1 VSKADDDAFGDGLS
15 DLSTGLFGPDPSAV
29 GPARAFVRETVS
41 KWGDENVVDDAVLIA
56 SELVTNAIVHA
67 GTPAEVSC
75 ALLRTQTGEA
85 SAVRVA
91 VADRHPGRIIPAPGG
106 GWDEDTPQSE
116 SEDGRGL
123 YLSAQIASSWG
134 VQYTRAMKQVWFVL
148 DLDPADT
155 EPQTPA
161 PTSPISTSAPNPH
174 SRPTS
179 TSTPPAPLPHIST
192 LSSPGGSNSA
202 NPTAAASGRQSPS
215 RTTIEDLDDYL
226 TLTAEKIK
234 ALLEA
239 DGAFVLLADD
249 GGLEAGLRLRAET
262 GLPPG
267 MPRVTAPPSAAGRIG
282 LTGMPAVY
290 PDLAGPSDHGTPLI
304 AALAAGGMRSMA
316 TAPLTATP
324 GIAGLYGTTGLLG
337 VVAREPGRFTEQDAL
352 RLGEGADRIAAIVES
367 ARLAEAGRAR
377 RGALSFLA
385 EAGELLAGSLDPE
398 RTLALAAQLV
408 VPALARWC
416 AVHRLDEAGRS
427 TLALVWHA
435 DEDLHD
441 PLEKAVLAS
450 SAPTPTSTAEEWPTL
465 ADAPEGDRL
474 RPGELLIVPLSAR
487 GRQLGTLTLAT
498 PAEHRFPHDTAEL
511 AWDLGRR
518 VAVTYDSALAYA
530 GRRETAH
537 ALQSSLLPPL
547 VPDIEGADIAVVYHP
562 AGNTEA
568 PAHLSQDAL
577 VGGDFYDVFEIRPG
591 CWGLAIGDVC
601 GTGPQA
607 AAVTGLA
614 RHALRLLAREGLRPP
629 AVLARLNRAILDE
642 GERGRF
648 LTLLYA
654 EAEPLPDGSLA
665 LAVVC
670 AGHPPPLV
678 LRADGTVA
686 SGAQSQP
693 LLGVLEGDPGFHL
706 DSLALRPGETMLAFT
721 DGASERRRGDAML
734 DSEGLA
740 AVLADCRSMSAAG
753 VAARIQRA
761 VEDFGDAP
769 LSDDMAILVLRAA
782 PDRR

>member
-1 VSKADDDAFGDGLS
+1 VSKADDDALT
-15 DLSTGLFGPDPSAV
+15 DLSTALFGPDPSAV
-29 GPARAFVRETVS
+29 GPARRFVRDTVR
-41 KWGDENVVDDAVLIA
+41 KWGGEAVVDDAVLIA

-75 ALLRTQTGEA
+75 ALLRDRRGTA

-91 VADRHPGRIIPAPGG
+91 VADQHPGRTVPAPPFS
-106 GWDEDTPQSE
+106 WDEDAAQP
-116 SEDGRGL
+116 EDGRGL

-148 DLDPADT
+148 NLTPGHGPTIAPPYPVPAAD
-155 EPQTPA
+155 
-161 PTSPISTSAPNPH
+161 
-174 SRPTS
+174 
-179 TSTPPAPLPHIST
+179 
-192 LSSPGGSNSA
+192 
-202 NPTAAASGRQSPS
+202 AASSDGDRSQPANAP
-215 RTTIEDLDDYL
+215 RAPIEDLDDYL
-226 TLTAEKIK
+226 ALTAEKIK
-234 ALLEA
+234 TLLDA
-239 DGAFVLLADD
+239 DGAFVLLAED
-249 GGLEAGLRLRAET
+249 GGLDSGLRLRAES

-267 MPRVTAPPSAAGRIG
+267 MPQVTSPPSAAGRIG
-282 LTGMPAVY
+282 LTGLPAVY

-304 AALAAGGMRSMA
+304 SALAAGGMRSMA

-385 EAGELLAGSLDPE
+385 EAGELLAGSLDPD

-427 TLALVWHA
+427 SLALVWHA

-441 PLEKAVLAS
+441 PLEKAIRQS
-450 SAPTPTSTAEEWPTL
+450 GPPTESV
-465 ADAPEGDRL
+465 APEDWPVLPTNDRSL
-474 RPGELLIVPLSAR
+474 LPGELLVVPLSAR

-498 PAEHRFPHDTAEL
+498 PADYRFPHDTAEL

-547 VPDIEGADIAVVYHP
+547 VPDVSGADIAVVYHP

-591 CWGLAIGDVC
+591 CWGFAIGDVC

-629 AVLARLNRAILDE
+629 AVLSRLNRAILDE

-648 LTLLYA
+648 LTLIYA

-670 AGHPPPLV
+670 AGHPPPLI
-678 LRADGTVA
+678 LRTDGSVQT
-686 SGAQSQP
+686 GAQSQP
-693 LLGVLEGDPGFHL
+693 LLGVLEGDPGFHI
-706 DSLALRPGETMLAFT
+706 DSLTLRPGETLLAFT

-734 DSEGLA
+734 DSDGLA
-740 AVLADCRSMSAAG
+740 AVLAECYSMSAAG

-769 LSDDMAILVLRAA
+769 LSDDMAILVLRAV
-782 PDRR
+782 PQLNP

>member
-1 VSKADDDAFGDGLS
+1 MSKADDDALN
-15 DLSTGLFGPDPSAV
+15 DLTMAVFGPDPSAV
-29 GPARAFVRETVS
+29 GPARAFVRDAVR
-41 KWGDENVVDDAVLIA
+41 KWGGETVVDDAVLIA

-75 ALLRTQTGEA
+75 ALLRDLSGEA

-91 VADRHPGRIIPAPGG
+91 VADRHPGRAIPALNG
-106 GWDEDTPQSE
+106 GWEDEAVPAEGGKSE
-116 SEDGRGL
+116 FGMPEFGMSERGRGL
-123 YLSAQIASSWG
+123 YLSTQLASSWG
-134 VQYTRAMKQVWFVL
+134 VQYTHAIKQVWFVL
-148 DLDPADT
+148 NLDGELDDHGPTLAPAIVNGAADAGT
-155 EPQTPA
+155 V
-161 PTSPISTSAPNPH
+161 
-174 SRPTS
+174 R
-179 TSTPPAPLPHIST
+179 
-192 LSSPGGSNSA
+192 SA
-202 NPTAAASGRQSPS
+202 NGNRNGIA
-215 RTTIEDLDDYL
+215 DLDDYL
-226 TLTAEKIK
+226 ALTAEKIK
-234 ALLEA
+234 GLLNA
-239 DGAFVLLADD
+239 DGAFVLLAED
-249 GGLEAGLRLRAET
+249 GGLDNGLRLRAQT

-267 MPRVTAPPSAAGRIG
+267 MPQVTSPPSAAGRIG
-282 LTGMPAVY
+282 LTGLPALY
-290 PDLAGPSDHGTPLI
+290 SDLRGPSDHGTPLI
-304 AALAAGGMRSMA
+304 SALASGGMRSMA

-337 VVAREPGRFTEQDAL
+337 VVAREPGRFTEEDAV
-352 RLGEGADRIAAIVES
+352 RLGEGAERIAAIVES

-385 EAGELLAGSLDPE
+385 EAGELLAGSLDPD

-408 VPALARWC
+408 VPSLARWC
-416 AVHRLDEAGRS
+416 AVHRLDEAGRAS
-427 TLALVWHA
+427 LALVWHA
-435 DEDLHD
+435 DEGLHD
-441 PLEKAVLAS
+441 PLEKAVIS
-450 SAPTPTSTAEEWPTL
+450 SGAPQETATAQEWPLLTGV
-465 ADAPEGDRL
+465 PEAEAL
-474 RPGELLIVPLSAR
+474 RPGELLIVPLAAR
-487 GRQLGTLTLAT
+487 GRQLGTLTLAS
-498 PAEHRFPHDTAEL
+498 PVEYRFPHDTAEL

-547 VPDIEGADIAVVYHP
+547 VPDVPGADIAVVYNP

-577 VGGDFYDVFEIRPG
+577 VGGDFYDVFEIRQG

-654 EAEPLPDGSLA
+654 EAEPLPDGSLS

-678 LRADGTVA
+678 LRQDGAVVP
-686 SGAQSQP
+686 GAQSQP
-693 LLGVLEGDPGFHL
+693 LLGVLDGDPGFHL
-706 DSLALRPGETMLAFT
+706 DSLILKPGETLLAFT
-721 DGASERRRGDAML
+721 DGASERRRGDQML
-734 DSEGLA
+734 DSDGLA
-740 AVLADCRSMSAAG
+740 GVLAECRTMSAAA
-753 VAARIQRA
+753 VAARVQRA
-761 VEDFGDAP
+761 VEEFGDAP
-769 LSDDMAILVLRAA
+769 LSDDMAILVLRATA
-782 PDRR
+782 

>member
-1 VSKADDDAFGDGLS
+1 MSKADDDALN
-15 DLSTGLFGPDPSAV
+15 DLNTAQFGPDPSAV
-29 GPARAFVRETVS
+29 GPARAFVRETVG
-41 KWGDENVVDDAVLIA
+41 KWGGESVVDDAVLIA

-75 ALLRTQTGEA
+75 ALLRDYAGEA

-91 VADRHPGRIIPAPGG
+91 VADRHPGRAIPALNG
-106 GWDEDTPQSE
+106 GWEEEVGGLEVGMPE
-116 SEDGRGL
+116 GGRGL
-123 YLSAQIASSWG
+123 YLSAQLASSWG
-134 VQYTRAMKQVWFVL
+134 VQYTHSMKQVWFVL
-148 DLDPADT
+148 DLDGGRDDHAPALAP
-155 EPQTPA
+155 PQG
-161 PTSPISTSAPNPH
+161 SSSAAE
-174 SRPTS
+174 S
-179 TSTPPAPLPHIST
+179 
-192 LSSPGGSNSA
+192 G
-202 NPTAAASGRQSPS
+202 SGRPANNN
-215 RTTIEDLDDYL
+215 RNAIADLDDYL
-226 TLTAEKIK
+226 ALTAEKIK
-234 ALLEA
+234 GLLDA
-239 DGAFVLLADD
+239 DGAFVLLAED
-249 GGLEAGLRLRAET
+249 GGPDNGLRLRAQT

-267 MPRVTAPPSAAGRIG
+267 MPQVTSPPSAAGRIG
-282 LTGMPAVY
+282 LTGLPAVY
-290 PDLAGPSDHGTPLI
+290 PDLRGPSDHGTPLI
-304 AALAAGGMRSMA
+304 SALAAGGMRSMA

-352 RLGEGADRIAAIVES
+352 RLGEGAERIAAIVES

-408 VPALARWC
+408 VPSLARWC
-416 AVHRLDEAGRS
+416 AVHRLDEAGRAS
-427 TLALVWHA
+427 LALVWHA
-435 DEDLHD
+435 DESLHD
-441 PLEKAVLAS
+441 PLEKAVIDSGAPEES
-450 SAPTPTSTAEEWPTL
+450 SNAEEWPLL
-465 ADAPEGDRL
+465 AGVPEAEAL
-474 RPGELLIVPLSAR
+474 RAGELLIVPLSAR
-487 GRQLGTLTLAT
+487 GRQLGMLTLAS
-498 PAEHRFPHDTAEL
+498 PAEYRFPHDTAEL

-547 VPDIEGADIAVVYHP
+547 VPDVPGADIAVVYNP

-577 VGGDFYDVFEIRPG
+577 VGGDFYDVFEIRQG

-642 GERGRF
+642 GERSRF

-654 EAEPLPDGSLA
+654 EAEPLPDGSLNLA
-665 LAVVC
+665 LVC

-678 LRADGTVA
+678 LRQDGAVVP
-686 SGAQSQP
+686 GAESQP
-693 LLGVLEGDPGFHL
+693 LLGVLDGDPGFHL
-706 DSLALRPGETMLAFT
+706 DSLILKPGETLLAFT
-721 DGASERRRGDAML
+721 DGASERRRGDQML
-734 DSEGLA
+734 DSDGLA
-740 AVLADCRSMSAAG
+740 GVLAECRTMSAAA
-753 VAARIQRA
+753 VAARVQRA
-761 VEDFGDAP
+761 VEEFGDAP
-769 LSDDMAILVLRAA
+769 LSDDMAILVLRATT
-782 PDRR
+782 

>member
-1 VSKADDDAFGDGLS
+1 M
-15 DLSTGLFGPDPSAV
+15 
-29 GPARAFVRETVS
+29 
-41 KWGDENVVDDAVLIA
+41 VLA
-56 SELVTNAIVHA
+56 S
-67 GTPAEVSC
+67 G
-75 ALLRTQTGEA
+75 
-85 SAVRVA
+85 
-91 VADRHPGRIIPAPGG
+91 
-106 GWDEDTPQSE
+106 
-116 SEDGRGL
+116 
-123 YLSAQIASSWG
+123 
-134 VQYTRAMKQVWFVL
+134 
-148 DLDPADT
+148 
-155 EPQTPA
+155 
-161 PTSPISTSAPNPH
+161 APNP
-174 SRPTS
+174 
-179 TSTPPAPLPHIST
+179 
-192 LSSPGGSNSA
+192 
-202 NPTAAASGRQSPS
+202 
-215 RTTIEDLDDYL
+215 
-226 TLTAEKIK
+226 
-234 ALLEA
+234 
-239 DGAFVLLADD
+239 
-249 GGLEAGLRLRAET
+249 
-262 GLPPG
+262 
-267 MPRVTAPPSAAGRIG
+267 
-282 LTGMPAVY
+282 
-290 PDLAGPSDHGTPLI
+290 
-304 AALAAGGMRSMA
+304 
-316 TAPLTATP
+316 TAT
-324 GIAGLYGTTGLLG
+324 
-337 VVAREPGRFTEQDAL
+337 
-352 RLGEGADRIAAIVES
+352 VE
-367 ARLAEAGRAR
+367 
-377 RGALSFLA
+377 
-385 EAGELLAGSLDPE
+385 D
-398 RTLALAAQLV
+398 
-408 VPALARWC
+408 
-416 AVHRLDEAGRS
+416 
-427 TLALVWHA
+427 
-435 DEDLHD
+435 
-441 PLEKAVLAS
+441 
-450 SAPTPTSTAEEWPTL
+450 WPNLT
-465 ADAPEGDRL
+465 DAPEGDRL
-474 RPGELLIVPLSAR
+474 RAGELLIVPLSAR

-678 LRADGTVA
+678 LRTDGAVV

-693 LLGVLEGDPGFHL
+693 LLGVLEGNPGFHI
-706 DSLALRPGETMLAFT
+706 DSLTLKPGETMLAFT
-721 DGASERRRGDAML
+721 DGASERRRGNVML

-761 VEDFGDAP
+761 VEEFGDAP
-769 LSDDMAILVLRAA
+769 LSDDMAILVLRAVTE
-782 PDRR
+782 RH

>member
-1 VSKADDDAFGDGLS
+1 MSKADDDALN
-15 DLSTGLFGPDPSAV
+15 DLNTALFGPDPSAV
-29 GPARAFVRETVS
+29 GPARAFVRDTVG
-41 KWGDENVVDDAVLIA
+41 KWGGESVVDDAVLIA

-75 ALLRTQTGEA
+75 TLLRDYDGEA
-85 SAVRVA
+85 AAVRVA
-91 VADRHPGRIIPAPGG
+91 VADRHPGRAIPALNG
-106 GWDEDTPQSE
+106 GWEEEVGGLEVGMPE
-116 SEDGRGL
+116 GGRGL
-123 YLSAQIASSWG
+123 YLSAQLASSWG
-134 VQYTRAMKQVWFVL
+134 VQYTHSMKQVWFVI
-148 DLDPADT
+148 DLDGGRDDHGPALAP
-155 EPQTPA
+155 PQG
-161 PTSPISTSAPNPH
+161 SA
-174 SRPTS
+174 SAAEAGSVRPTNNNRN
-179 TSTPPAPLPHIST
+179 AI
-192 LSSPGGSNSA
+192 A
-202 NPTAAASGRQSPS
+202 
-215 RTTIEDLDDYL
+215 DLDDYL
-226 TLTAEKIK
+226 ALTAEKIK
-234 ALLEA
+234 GLLDA
-239 DGAFVLLADD
+239 DGAFVLLAED
-249 GGLEAGLRLRAET
+249 GGPDNGLRLRAQT

-267 MPRVTAPPSAAGRIG
+267 MPQVTSPPSAAGRIG
-282 LTGMPAVY
+282 LTGLPAVY
-290 PDLAGPSDHGTPLI
+290 PDLRGPSDHGTPLI
-304 AALAAGGMRSMA
+304 SALAAGGMRSMA

-352 RLGEGADRIAAIVES
+352 RLGEGAERIAAIVES

-408 VPALARWC
+408 VPSLARWC
-416 AVHRLDEAGRS
+416 AVHRLDEAGRA

-435 DEDLHD
+435 DEGLHD
-441 PLEKAVLAS
+441 PLEKAVIDS
-450 SAPTPTSTAEEWPTL
+450 GAPEESSTAEEWPLL
-465 ADAPEGDRL
+465 AGVPEAEAL
-474 RPGELLIVPLSAR
+474 RAGELLIVPLSAR
-487 GRQLGTLTLAT
+487 GRQLGTLTLAS
-498 PAEHRFPHDTAEL
+498 PAEYRFPHDTAEL

-547 VPDIEGADIAVVYHP
+547 VPDVPGADIAVVYNP

-577 VGGDFYDVFEIRPG
+577 VGGDFYDVFEIRQG

-642 GERGRF
+642 GERSRF

-654 EAEPLPDGSLA
+654 EAEPLPDGSLNLA
-665 LAVVC
+665 LVC

-678 LRADGTVA
+678 LRQDGAVVP
-686 SGAQSQP
+686 GAESQP
-693 LLGVLEGDPGFHL
+693 LLGVLDGDPGFHL
-706 DSLALRPGETMLAFT
+706 DSLNLKPGETLLAFT
-721 DGASERRRGDAML
+721 DGASERRRGDQML
-734 DSEGLA
+734 DSDGLA
-740 AVLADCRSMSAAG
+740 GVLAECRTMSAAA
-753 VAARIQRA
+753 VAARVQRA
-761 VEDFGDAP
+761 VEEFGDAP
-769 LSDDMAILVLRAA
+769 LSDDMAILVLRATT
-782 PDRR
+782 

>member
-1 VSKADDDAFGDGLS
+1 MSKATADDDALN
-15 DLSTGLFGPDPSAV
+15 DLTTAMFGPDPAAV
-29 GPARAFVRETVS
+29 GPARAFVRDTVG
-41 KWGDENVVDDAVLIA
+41 KWGGEAVVDDAVLIA

-67 GTPAEVSC
+67 GTPAEITC
-75 ALLRTQTGEA
+75 ALLRDGLGAA

-91 VADRHPGRIIPAPGG
+91 VADRHPGRTIPTPRL
-106 GWDEDTPQSE
+106 GWDDDGEE
-116 SEDGRGL
+116 SEGGRGL
-123 YLSAQIASSWG
+123 YLSAQLAASWG
-134 VQYTRAMKQVWFVL
+134 VQYTRSSKQIWFVL
-148 DLDPADT
+148 DLDENGAQPGGV
-155 EPQTPA
+155 
-161 PTSPISTSAPNPH
+161 PNPG
-174 SRPTS
+174 SAAGSIPAARTA
-179 TSTPPAPLPHIST
+179 STPRP
-192 LSSPGGSNSA
+192 SSPQRA
-202 NPTAAASGRQSPS
+202 V
-215 RTTIEDLDDYL
+215 IEDLDDYL
-226 TLTAEKIK
+226 VLTAEKIK
-234 ALLEA
+234 ALLDA
-239 DGAFVLLADD
+239 DGAFVLLAED
-249 GGLEAGLRLRAET
+249 GNLDAGLRLRAES

-267 MPRVTAPPSAAGRIG
+267 MPQVTSPPSAAGRIG
-282 LTGMPAVY
+282 LTGLPAVY

-304 AALAAGGMRSMA
+304 RALAAGGMRSMA

-337 VVAREPGRFTEQDAL
+337 VVSREPGRFTEQDAL

-367 ARLAEAGRAR
+367 ARLYEAGRAR

-408 VPALARWC
+408 VPSLARWC
-416 AVHRLDEAGRS
+416 AVHRLDEAGRPS
-427 TLALVWHA
+427 LALVWHA

-441 PLEKAVLAS
+441 SLEKAIIESGAPPAGANAQDWPVFGS
-450 SAPTPTSTAEEWPTL
+450 SAD
-465 ADAPEGDRL
+465 ADAL
-474 RPGELLIVPLSAR
+474 RPGELLIVTLTAR

-547 VPDIEGADIAVVYHP
+547 VPEVPGAEIAVVYHP

-648 LTLLYA
+648 LTLIYA
-654 EAEPLPDGSLA
+654 EAEPMADGSLA
-665 LAVVC
+665 LALVC
-670 AGHPPPLV
+670 AGHPPPLI
-678 LRADGTVA
+678 LRADGTVQ
-686 SGAQSQP
+686 SGAHSQP

-706 DSLALRPGETMLAFT
+706 DSLTLRPGETLLAFT
-721 DGASERRRGDAML
+721 DGASERRRGEAMMEA
-734 DSEGLA
+734 EGLS
-740 AVLADCRSMSAAG
+740 AVLAACRSMSAAA
-753 VAARIQRA
+753 VAARVQRA
-761 VEDFGDAP
+761 VEEFGDAP

-782 PDRR
+782 G

>member
-1 VSKADDDAFGDGLS
+1 VSKADDDALT
-15 DLSTGLFGPDPSAV
+15 DLSTALFGPDPSAV
-29 GPARAFVRETVS
+29 GPARRFVRDTVS
-41 KWGDENVVDDAVLIA
+41 KWGGEAVVDDAVLIV

-75 ALLRTQTGEA
+75 ALLRDGLGTA
-85 SAVRVA
+85 AAVRVA
-91 VADRHPGRIIPAPGG
+91 VADQHPGRTVPAPGFT
-106 GWDEDTPQSE
+106 WDDEAGQPE
-116 SEDGRGL
+116 SGRGL

-134 VQYTRAMKQVWFVL
+134 VQYTHAMKQVWFVL
-148 DLDPADT
+148 NL
-155 EPQTPA
+155 TPGHGPTLA
-161 PTSPISTSAPNPH
+161 PPSPMAVGSA
-174 SRPTS
+174 
-179 TSTPPAPLPHIST
+179 A
-192 LSSPGGSNSA
+192 SA
-202 NPTAAASGRQSPS
+202 NGDRAQPANAPRAP
-215 RTTIEDLDDYL
+215 IEDLDDYL

-234 ALLEA
+234 TLLDA
-239 DGAFVLLADD
+239 DGAFVLLAED
-249 GGLEAGLRLRAET
+249 GGLDSGLRLRAES

-267 MPRVTAPPSAAGRIG
+267 MPLVTSPPSAAGRIG
-282 LTGMPAVY
+282 LTGLPAVY
-290 PDLAGPSDHGTPLI
+290 PDLAGPSHHGTPLI
-304 AALAAGGMRSMA
+304 SALASGGMRSMA

-337 VVAREPGRFTEQDAL
+337 VVAREPGRFTEQDAV

-385 EAGELLAGSLDPE
+385 EAGELLAGSLDPD

-416 AVHRLDEAGRS
+416 AVHRVDEAGRS
-427 TLALVWHA
+427 SLALVWHA

-441 PLEKAVLAS
+441 PLEKAIRDSGPPAETVSPQDWPVL
-450 SAPTPTSTAEEWPTL
+450 PTN
-465 ADAPEGDRL
+465 DRSL
-474 RPGELLIVPLSAR
+474 LPGELLVVPLSAR

-537 ALQSSLLPPL
+537 ALQSSLLPPR
-547 VPDIEGADIAVVYHP
+547 VPDVAGADIAVVYHP

-591 CWGLAIGDVC
+591 CWGFAIGDVC

-654 EAEPLPDGSLA
+654 EAEPLADGSLA

-670 AGHPPPLV
+670 AGHPPPLI
-678 LRADGTVA
+678 LRTDGSVQT
-686 SGAQSQP
+686 GAQSQP
-693 LLGVLEGDPGFHL
+693 LLGVLEGDPGFHI
-706 DSLALRPGETMLAFT
+706 DSLTLRPGETLLAFT

-734 DSEGLA
+734 DSDGLA
-740 AVLADCRSMSAAG
+740 AVLAECYSMSAAA

-769 LSDDMAILVLRAA
+769 LSDDMAILVLRASS
-782 PDRR
+782 

>member
-1 VSKADDDAFGDGLS
+1 MSKADDDALTDNRDRSGRS
-15 DLSTGLFGPDPSAV
+15 DLSTALFGPDPSAV
-29 GPARAFVRETVS
+29 APARAFVREAVS
-41 KWGDENVVDDAVLIA
+41 KWGDDNVVDDAVLIA

-75 ALLRTQTGEA
+75 ALLRNQTGEA
-85 SAVRVA
+85 EAVRVA
-91 VADRHPGRIIPAPGG
+91 VADRHPGRIIPAPGAT
-106 GWDEDTPQSE
+106 WDEDAPLSE

-148 DLDPADT
+148 DLDPTPDT
-155 EPQTPA
+155 ASEPTQTPND
-161 PTSPISTSAPNPH
+161 TSASNSTS
-174 SRPTS
+174 R
-179 TSTPPAPLPHIST
+179 TPPAPLPQ
-192 LSSPGGSNSA
+192 LADDGSPTTTHS
-202 NPTAAASGRQSPS
+202 AAARQSS
-215 RTTIEDLDDYL
+215 TRTTVEDLDDYL

-234 ALLEA
+234 ALLNA

-249 GGLEAGLRLRAET
+249 GGLDAGLRLRAET

-282 LTGMPAVY
+282 LTGLPAVY

-304 AALAAGGMRSMA
+304 SALAAGGMRSMA

-324 GIAGLYGTTGLLG
+324 GITGLYGTTGLLG
-337 VVAREPGRFTEQDAL
+337 VVAREPGRFTEQDAV

-385 EAGELLAGSLDPE
+385 EAGELLAGSLDPD

-427 TLALVWHA
+427 SLALVWHA

-441 PLEKAVLAS
+441 PLEKAVIAS
-450 SAPTPTSTAEEWPTL
+450 GAPSPTSNAEDWPSL
-465 ADAPEGDRL
+465 ADVPEADRL
-474 RPGELLIVPLSAR
+474 HPGELLIVPLSAR

-678 LRADGTVA
+678 LRADGTVVP
-686 SGAQSQP
+686 GAQSQP

-706 DSLALRPGETMLAFT
+706 DSLTLKPGETMLAFT

-769 LSDDMAILVLRAA
+769 LSDDMAILVLRAV
-782 PDRR
+782 PDRH

>member
-1 VSKADDDAFGDGLS
+1 VSKADDDALT
-15 DLSTGLFGPDPSAV
+15 DLSTALFGPDPSAV
-29 GPARAFVRETVS
+29 GPARAFVRETVR
-41 KWGDENVVDDAVLIA
+41 KWGGETVVDDAVLIA

-75 ALLRTQTGEA
+75 ALLRDGLGGA
-85 SAVRVA
+85 CAVRVA
-91 VADRHPGRIIPAPGG
+91 VADQHPGRTIPAPREN
-106 GWDEDTPQSE
+106 WDEDGGQPE
-116 SEDGRGL
+116 GGRGL

-148 DLDPADT
+148 DLTSSQGPVIA
-155 EPQTPA
+155 PPTPA
-161 PTSPISTSAPNPH
+161 
-174 SRPTS
+174 
-179 TSTPPAPLPHIST
+179 
-192 LSSPGGSNSA
+192 
-202 NPTAAASGRQSPS
+202 AAAPA
-215 RTTIEDLDDYL
+215 RTRAGAPQRAAIEDLDDYL

-234 ALLEA
+234 VLLDA
-239 DGAFVLLADD
+239 DGAFVLLAED
-249 GGLEAGLRLRAET
+249 GGLDSGLRLRAEA

-267 MPRVTAPPSAAGRIG
+267 MPQVTSPPSAAGRIG
-282 LTGMPAVY
+282 LTGLPAVY
-290 PDLAGPSDHGTPLI
+290 PDLAGSSYHGTPLI
-304 AALAAGGMRSMA
+304 SALAAAGLRSMA

-385 EAGELLAGSLDPE
+385 EAGELLAGSLDPD

-416 AVHRLDEAGRS
+416 AVHRLDEAGRP

-441 PLEKAVLAS
+441 PLERAVRES
-450 SAPTPTSTAEEWPTL
+450 GAPTETVAAEEWPLLSTV
-465 ADAPEGDRL
+465 PEGKAL
-474 RPGELLIVPLSAR
+474 TPGELLVVPLTAR

-498 PAEHRFPHDTAEL
+498 PADHRFPHDTAEL

-530 GRRETAH
+530 SRRETAH

-547 VPDIEGADIAVVYHP
+547 VPDVAGADIAVVYHP

-591 CWGLAIGDVC
+591 CWGFAIGDVC

-678 LRADGTVA
+678 LRADGTVQ

-706 DSLALRPGETMLAFT
+706 DSLTLRPGETLLAFT
-721 DGASERRRGDAML
+721 DGASERRRGDEML

-740 AVLADCRSMSAAG
+740 AVLAECYSMSAAA

-782 PDRR
+782 S

>member
-1 VSKADDDAFGDGLS
+1 MSKADDDALTDI
-15 DLSTGLFGPDPSAV
+15 STALFGPDPSAV
-29 GPARAFVRETVS
+29 GPARAFVRETIG
-41 KWGDENVVDDAVLIA
+41 KWGDESVVDDAVLIA

-75 ALLRTQTGEA
+75 ALLRDQRGEA

-91 VADRHPGRIIPAPGG
+91 VADRHPGRIIPPPRLE
-106 GWDEDTPQSE
+106 WDEEAKQSE
-116 SEDGRGL
+116 GGRGL
-123 YLSAQIASSWG
+123 FLSTQIASAWG

-148 DLDPADT
+148 DLDPAADHGHG
-155 EPQTPA
+155 A
-161 PTSPISTSAPNPH
+161 
-174 SRPTS
+174 
-179 TSTPPAPLPHIST
+179 TPPAPPRSAEPHES
-192 LSSPGGSNSA
+192 GNGA
-202 NPTAAASGRQSPS
+202 GRRAGAQRTAV
-215 RTTIEDLDDYL
+215 EDLDDYL

-234 ALLEA
+234 ALLDA

-249 GGLEAGLRLRAET
+249 GGLDAGLRLRAET

-267 MPRVTAPPSAAGRIG
+267 MPQVTAPPSAAGRIG
-282 LTGMPAVY
+282 LTGLPAVY

-304 AALAAGGMRSMA
+304 SALAAGGMRSMA

-324 GIAGLYGTTGLLG
+324 GITGLYGTTGLLG
-337 VVAREPGRFTEQDAL
+337 VVARTPGRFTEQDAVT
-352 RLGEGADRIAAIVES
+352 LGEGAERIAAIVES

-416 AVHRLDEAGRS
+416 AVHRLDEAGRPS
-427 TLALVWHA
+427 LALVWHA

-450 SAPTPTSTAEEWPTL
+450 GAPPASANAEEWPTL
-465 ADAPEGDRL
+465 GEVPEGEAL
-474 RPGELLIVPLSAR
+474 RPGELLVVPLAAR

-547 VPDIEGADIAVVYHP
+547 VPDIAGADIAVVYHP

-629 AVLARLNRAILDE
+629 AVLSRLNRAILDE

-654 EAEPLPDGSLA
+654 EAEPLPDSSLA

-678 LRADGTVA
+678 LRTDGSVIQ
-686 SGAQSQP
+686 GARSQP
-693 LLGVLEGDPGFHL
+693 LLGVLDGDPGFHL
-706 DSLALRPGETMLAFT
+706 DSLTLKPGETLLAFT
-721 DGASERRRGDAML
+721 DGASERRRGNAML

-753 VAARIQRA
+753 VAARIQRV

-769 LSDDMAILVLRAA
+769 LSDDMAILVVRATA
-782 PDRR
+782 

>member
-1 VSKADDDAFGDGLS
+1 LGDI
-15 DLSTGLFGPDPSAV
+15 STASFGPDPSAV
-29 GPARAFVRETVS
+29 GPARRFVRDVVGRWGGET
-41 KWGDENVVDDAVLIA
+41 VVDDAVLIA

-67 GTPAEVSC
+67 GTPADVEC
-75 ALLRTQTGEA
+75 ALLRDPLGA
-85 SAVRVA
+85 AAAVRVA
-91 VADRHPGRIIPAPGG
+91 VADRHPGRAVPAPRL
-106 GWDEDTPQSE
+106 GWEDEVGQAE
-116 SEDGRGL
+116 EGRGL

-148 DLDPADT
+148 DLDDALPPAVV
-155 EPQTPA
+155 TP
-161 PTSPISTSAPNPH
+161 
-174 SRPTS
+174 
-179 TSTPPAPLPHIST
+179 TPPSTGRLPKR
-192 LSSPGGSNSA
+192 PV
-202 NPTAAASGRQSPS
+202 NPRAA
-215 RTTIEDLDDYL
+215 IEDLDDYL

-234 ALLEA
+234 ALLDA
-239 DGAFVLLADD
+239 DGAFVLLAED
-249 GGLEAGLRLRAET
+249 GGLDAGLRLRAET

-267 MPRVTAPPSAAGRIG
+267 MPRVTSPPSAGGRIG

-304 AALAAGGMRSMA
+304 KALAAAGLRSMA
-316 TAPLTATP
+316 TAPLTAAP
-324 GIAGLYGTTGLLG
+324 GMAGLYGTTGLLG
-337 VVAREPGRFTEQDAL
+337 VVSREPGRFTEQDAL
-352 RLGEGADRIAAIVES
+352 RLGEGADRIAAVVES

-385 EAGELLAGSLDPE
+385 EAGELLAGSLDPD

-427 TLALVWHA
+427 SLALVWHA

-441 PLEKAVLAS
+441 PLEKAVRESGAPAATAS
-450 SAPTPTSTAEEWPTL
+450 AEEWPAL
-465 ADAPEGDRL
+465 AGSPEEKAL

-498 PAEHRFPHDTAEL
+498 PVDHRFPHDTAEL

-547 VPDIEGADIAVVYHP
+547 VPDVAGADIAVVYHP

-591 CWGLAIGDVC
+591 CWGFAIGDVC

-614 RHALRLLAREGLRPP
+614 RHALRLLAREGLRPQ

-654 EAEPLPDGSLA
+654 EAEPLADGSLA

-678 LRADGTVA
+678 LRADGAVVP
-686 SGAQSQP
+686 GAGSQP
-693 LLGVLEGDPGFHL
+693 LLGVLDGDPGFHL
-706 DSLALRPGETMLAFT
+706 DSLTLAPGETLLAFT

-740 AVLADCRSMSAAG
+740 AVLSDCRSMSAAG
-753 VAARIQRA
+753 VAARVQRA

-769 LSDDMAILVLRAA
+769 LSDDMAILVLRAVPKTA
-782 PDRR
+782 

>member
-1 VSKADDDAFGDGLS
+1 VSPAEDDALTDV
-15 DLSTGLFGPDPSAV
+15 STALFGPDPSAV
-29 GPARAFVRETVS
+29 GPARAFVRETIG
-41 KWGDENVVDDAVLIA
+41 KWGDETVVDDAVLIA

-75 ALLRTQTGEA
+75 ALLRDQRGEA

-91 VADRHPGRIIPAPGG
+91 VADRHPGRIIPAPRLE
-106 GWDEDTPQSE
+106 WDEDAKQSE
-116 SEDGRGL
+116 GGRGL
-123 YLSAQIASSWG
+123 FLSAQIAAAWG
-134 VQYTRAMKQVWFVL
+134 VQYTRAAKQVWFVL
-148 DLDPADT
+148 NLDPAADHGH
-155 EPQTPA
+155 A
-161 PTSPISTSAPNPH
+161 AA
-174 SRPTS
+174 
-179 TSTPPAPLPHIST
+179 PPAPPR
-192 LSSPGGSNSA
+192 
-202 NPTAAASGRQSPS
+202 TAEENAAGAGSGRRAAQ
-215 RTTIEDLDDYL
+215 RTTVEDLDDYL

-234 ALLEA
+234 ALLNA
-239 DGAFVLLADD
+239 DGAFVLLAED
-249 GGLEAGLRLRAET
+249 GGLDAGLRLRAET

-267 MPRVTAPPSAAGRIG
+267 MPGVTAPPSAAGRIG
-282 LTGMPAVY
+282 LTGLPAVY

-304 AALAAGGMRSMA
+304 SALAAGGMRSMA

-324 GIAGLYGTTGLLG
+324 GITGLYGTTGLLG

-352 RLGEGADRIAAIVES
+352 TLGEGAERIAAIVES

-416 AVHRLDEAGRS
+416 AVHRLDEAGRPS
-427 TLALVWHA
+427 LALVWHA

-441 PLEKAVLAS
+441 PLEKAITAS
-450 SAPTPTSTAEEWPTL
+450 GAPNPNATAEEWPAL
-465 ADAPEGDRL
+465 RDVPEGDAL
-474 RPGELLIVPLSAR
+474 RPGELLIVTLAAR

-547 VPDIEGADIAVVYHP
+547 VPDIQGADIAVVYHP

-629 AVLARLNRAILDE
+629 AVLSRLNRAILDE

-654 EAEPLPDGSLA
+654 EAEPLPDNSLA

-678 LRADGTVA
+678 LRADGSVVQ
-686 SGAQSQP
+686 GAQSQP
-693 LLGVLEGDPGFHL
+693 LLGVLDGDPGFHL
-706 DSLALRPGETMLAFT
+706 DSLTLKPGETLLAFT
-721 DGASERRRGDAML
+721 DGASERRRGNDML
-734 DSEGLA
+734 DSDGLA

-753 VAARIQRA
+753 VAARIQRV

-769 LSDDMAILVLRAA
+769 LSDDMAILVVRATA
-782 PDRR
+782 

>member
-1 VSKADDDAFGDGLS
+1 MSTADDEALTEV
-15 DLSTGLFGPDPSAV
+15 STALFGPDPSAV
-29 GPARAFVRETVS
+29 GPARAFVRETIG
-41 KWGDENVVDDAVLIA
+41 KWGDETVVDDAVLIA

-75 ALLRTQTGEA
+75 TLLRDQRGEA

-91 VADRHPGRIIPAPGG
+91 VADWHPGRIIPAPRLE
-106 GWDEDTPQSE
+106 WDEDAKQSE
-116 SEDGRGL
+116 GGRGL
-123 YLSAQIASSWG
+123 FLSAQIASAWG

-148 DLDPADT
+148 DLESTADHGHT
-155 EPQTPA
+155 AA
-161 PTSPISTSAPNPH
+161 PP
-174 SRPTS
+174 
-179 TSTPPAPLPHIST
+179 TPP
-192 LSSPGGSNSA
+192 
-202 NPTAAASGRQSPS
+202 
-215 RTTIEDLDDYL
+215 RTTESADSTTGAGRRGVQRTTVEDLDDYL

-234 ALLEA
+234 ALLNA
-239 DGAFVLLADD
+239 DGAFVLLAED
-249 GGLEAGLRLRAET
+249 GGLDAGLRLRAET

-267 MPRVTAPPSAAGRIG
+267 MPGVTAPPSAAGRIG
-282 LTGMPAVY
+282 LTGLPAVY

-304 AALAAGGMRSMA
+304 SALAAGGMRSMA

-324 GIAGLYGTTGLLG
+324 GITGLSGITGLYGTTGLLG
-337 VVAREPGRFTEQDAL
+337 VVARAPGRFTEQDAL
-352 RLGEGADRIAAIVES
+352 TLGEGAERIAAIVES

-416 AVHRLDEAGRS
+416 AVHRLDEAGRPS
-427 TLALVWHA
+427 LALVWHA

-441 PLEKAVLAS
+441 PLEKAIIAS
-450 SAPTPTSTAEEWPTL
+450 GAPPANANAEEWPAL
-465 ADAPEGDRL
+465 RDVPEGEAL
-474 RPGELLIVPLSAR
+474 HPGELLVVSLAAR

-530 GRRETAH
+530 SRRETAH
-537 ALQSSLLPPL
+537 ALQSSLLPAL

-577 VGGDFYDVFEIRPG
+577 VGGDFYDVFEIRHG

-629 AVLARLNRAILDE
+629 AVLSRLNRAILDE
-642 GERGRF
+642 GERSRF

-654 EAEPLPDGSLA
+654 EAEPLPDKSLA

-678 LRADGTVA
+678 LRADGSVVQ
-686 SGAQSQP
+686 GARSQP
-693 LLGVLEGDPGFHL
+693 LLGVLEGDPGFHV
-706 DSLALRPGETMLAFT
+706 DSLILKPGETLLAFT
-721 DGASERRRGDAML
+721 DGASERRRGNAML

-753 VAARIQRA
+753 VAARIQRV

-769 LSDDMAILVLRAA
+769 LSDDMAILVVRAST
-782 PDRR
+782 

>member
-1 VSKADDDAFGDGLS
+1 MSKADDDALTE
-15 DLSTGLFGPDPSAV
+15 LTTAQFGPDPSAV

-41 KWGDENVVDDAVLIA
+41 KWGDETVVDDAVLIA

-75 ALLRTQTGEA
+75 ALLRDQSGAA

-91 VADRHPGRIIPAPGG
+91 VADRHPGRTIPVLRV
-106 GWDEDTPQSE
+106 GWEEEAAQ

-148 DLDPADT
+148 DLDPTDHDS
-155 EPQTPA
+155 
-161 PTSPISTSAPNPH
+161 TSPSDDPST
-174 SRPTS
+174 
-179 TSTPPAPLPHIST
+179 TPPAPLPT
-192 LSSPGGSNSA
+192 TTKTEPGNQA
-202 NPTAAASGRQSPS
+202 RQPAARA
-215 RTTIEDLDDYL
+215 TIEDLDDYL

-234 ALLEA
+234 ALLNA

-249 GGLEAGLRLRAET
+249 GGLDAGLRLRAET

-282 LTGMPAVY
+282 LTGLPAVY

-304 AALAAGGMRSMA
+304 SALAAGGMRSMA

-324 GIAGLYGTTGLLG
+324 GITGLYGTTGLLG
-337 VVAREPGRFTEQDAL
+337 VVSREPGRFTEHDAL

-416 AVHRLDEAGRS
+416 AVHRLDEAGRAS
-427 TLALVWHA
+427 LALVWHA

-441 PLEKAVLAS
+441 PLEKAILES
-450 SAPTPTSTAEEWPTL
+450 GAPDPDATAEEWPSL
-465 ADAPEGDRL
+465 AAAPDGELL

-498 PAEHRFPHDTAEL
+498 PAELRFPHDTAEL

-530 GRRETAH
+530 SRRETAH
-537 ALQSSLLPPL
+537 ALQSSLLPPR
-547 VPDIEGADIAVVYHP
+547 VPDVAGADIAVVYHP

-629 AVLARLNRAILDE
+629 AVLSRLNRAILDE
-642 GERGRF
+642 GERSRF

-654 EAEPLPDGSLA
+654 EAEPLADGSLA
-665 LAVVC
+665 LAIVC

-678 LRADGTVA
+678 LRADGAVVP
-686 SGAQSQP
+686 GAQSQP

-706 DSLALRPGETMLAFT
+706 DSLTLKPGETMLAFT
-721 DGASERRRGDAML
+721 DGASERRRGDEML

-761 VEDFGDAP
+761 VEEFGDAP
-769 LSDDMAILVLRAA
+769 LSDDMAILVLRAVTNHH
-782 PDRR
+782 

>member
-1 VSKADDDAFGDGLS
+1 MSKADDDALTE
-15 DLSTGLFGPDPSAV
+15 LSTALFGPDPSAV
-29 GPARAFVRETVS
+29 GPARAFVRETVG
-41 KWGDENVVDDAVLIA
+41 KWGDEAVVDDAVLIA

-75 ALLRTQTGEA
+75 ALLRDRRGAA

-91 VADRHPGRIIPAPGG
+91 VADRHPGRIVP
-106 GWDEDTPQSE
+106 TPHLGPHEEIGQAE
-116 SEDGRGL
+116 EGRGL
-123 YLSAQIASSWG
+123 YLSARLASSWG

-148 DLDPADT
+148 DLDPAADHGPADPPYT
-155 EPQTPA
+155 PPQTAESSESESTVGRPA
-161 PTSPISTSAPNPH
+161 GQ
-174 SRPTS
+174 R
-179 TSTPPAPLPHIST
+179 
-192 LSSPGGSNSA
+192 SSV
-202 NPTAAASGRQSPS
+202 
-215 RTTIEDLDDYL
+215 EDLDDYL

-234 ALLEA
+234 ALLNA

-249 GGLEAGLRLRAET
+249 SGLDGGLRLRAEA

-267 MPRVTAPPSAAGRIG
+267 MPRVTVPPSAAGRIG
-282 LTGMPAVY
+282 LTGLPAVY
-290 PDLAGPSDHGTPLI
+290 PDLVGPSDHGTPLI
-304 AALAAGGMRSMA
+304 RALAAGGMRSMA

-324 GIAGLYGTTGLLG
+324 GVTGLYGTTGLLG

-352 RLGEGADRIAAIVES
+352 RLGEDADRIATIVES

-416 AVHRLDEAGRS
+416 AVHRLDEAGRAS
-427 TLALVWHA
+427 LALVWHA

-441 PLEKAVLAS
+441 PLEKAVIS
-450 SAPTPTSTAEEWPTL
+450 SG
-465 ADAPEGDRL
+465 APEPDASAEQWPVLGTAAEAQAL
-474 RPGELLIVPLSAR
+474 RPGELLIVPLAAR

-498 PAEHRFPHDTAEL
+498 PAERRFPHDTAEL

-518 VAVTYDSALAYA
+518 VSVTYDSALAYA

-642 GERGRF
+642 GERSRF

-670 AGHPPPLV
+670 AGHPPPLI
-678 LRADGTVA
+678 LRTDGSVA
-686 SGAQSQP
+686 QGAQSQP

-706 DSLALRPGETMLAFT
+706 DSLTLRPGETLLAFT
-721 DGASERRRGDAML
+721 DGASERRRGDEML

-769 LSDDMAILVLRAA
+769 LSDDMAILVLRATTT
-782 PDRR
+782 

>member
-1 VSKADDDAFGDGLS
+1 
-15 DLSTGLFGPDPSAV
+15 
-29 GPARAFVRETVS
+29 
-41 KWGDENVVDDAVLIA
+41 
-56 SELVTNAIVHA
+56 VTNAIVHA

-75 ALLRTQTGEA
+75 ALLRDGSGAA

-91 VADRHPGRIIPAPGG
+91 VADQHPGRTVPAPGMT
-106 GWDEDTPQSE
+106 WDEEAGQPE
-116 SEDGRGL
+116 GGRGL

-148 DLDPADT
+148 NLTPGHA
-155 EPQTPA
+155 PVLAPPTPA
-161 PTSPISTSAPNPH
+161 PAAEEADAGTSATSPPSTNTQRA
-174 SRPTS
+174 
-179 TSTPPAPLPHIST
+179 
-192 LSSPGGSNSA
+192 
-202 NPTAAASGRQSPS
+202 
-215 RTTIEDLDDYL
+215 TIEDLDDYL
-226 TLTAEKIK
+226 ALTAEKIK
-234 ALLEA
+234 TLLEA
-239 DGAFVLLADD
+239 DGAFVLLAED
-249 GGLEAGLRLRAET
+249 GGLDSGLRLRAES

-267 MPRVTAPPSAAGRIG
+267 MPLVTSPPSAAGRIG
-282 LTGMPAVY
+282 LTGLPAVY

-304 AALAAGGMRSMA
+304 SALAAGGMRSMA

-385 EAGELLAGSLDPE
+385 EAGELLAGSLDPD

-416 AVHRLDEAGRS
+416 AVHRVDEAGRPS
-427 TLALVWHA
+427 LALVWHA

-441 PLEKAVLAS
+441 PLEKAVRDS
-450 SAPTPTSTAEEWPTL
+450 GAPTETATAEEWPILPTN
-465 ADAPEGDRL
+465 DRSL
-474 RPGELLIVPLSAR
+474 LPGELLVVPLSAR

-537 ALQSSLLPPL
+537 ALQSSLLPPVL
-547 VPDIEGADIAVVYHP
+547 PDVSGADIAVVYHP

-591 CWGLAIGDVC
+591 CWGFAIGDVC

-670 AGHPPPLV
+670 AGHPLPLV
-678 LRADGTVA
+678 LRTDGTVHPA
-686 SGAQSQP
+686 AQSQP

-706 DSLALRPGETMLAFT
+706 DSLTLRPGETLLAFT

-734 DSEGLA
+734 DSDGIS
-740 AVLADCRSMSAAG
+740 AVLAECHAMSAAG

-769 LSDDMAILVLRAA
+769 LSDDMAILVLRAGS
-782 PDRR
+782 